1 MEPGMS
7 CKTLVFYIKN
17 TIVKVK
23 EIKGL
28 SPLIT
33 KDNFD
38 GKRNSFKLNIVDEI
52 FTWKGDDF

>member
-28 SPLIT
+28 PPLIT
-33 KDNFD
+33 KNNFD
-38 GKRNSFKLNIVDEI
+38 GKRNSFKLNILDEI
-52 FTWKGDDF
+52 FT